1 MSIRSSINMFR
12 FKNPTILNPR
22 LSNIRIAIV
31 FVFFAVTFLA
41 IQMSQTVRE
50 TPIKQ
55 PLSRFPIEIGDWK
68 FARKSFFS
76 APVIDMLGVNDYI
89 SYDYAEANGRVLN
102 LYISYFTAVG
112 VIGAYHSPQNCLP
125 GGGWNIVSVEDILLT
140 KVPAPHTG
148 AAIKKVVVQ
157 KGSEQQVVLYWFQ
170 NRGRII
176 ASEYWE
182 KIYLVVDAI
191 FKQRRDGSF
200 IRIIGQVPKGG
211 DKDKFAQEMNDFA
224 GSVVGIASD
233 FIPGA

>member
-1 MSIRSSINMFR
+1 M
-12 FKNPTILNPR
+12 K
-22 LSNIRIAIV
+22 LSNTRIAIV
-31 FVFFAVTFLA
+31 IALFALTFAGLHF
-41 IQMSQTVRE
+41 SQTVRE

-55 PLSRFPIEIGDWK
+55 PLSAFPVEIGDWK

-76 APVIDMLGVNDYI
+76 APVIDMLGVADYI
-89 SYDYAEANGRVLN
+89 SYDYIEGNGGWLN

-112 VIGAYHSPQNCLP
+112 VTGGYHSPQNCLP
-125 GGGWNIVSVEDILLT
+125 GGGWNIASVED
-140 KVPAPHTG
+140 VPLARG
-148 AAIKKVVVQ
+148 GQIKKVIVQ
-157 KGSEQQVVLYWFQ
+157 KGGEQQVVLYWFQ

-182 KIYLVVDAI
+182 KIYLVLDAV

-211 DKDKFAQEMNDFA
+211 DKNQFTQEMLEFA
-224 GSVVGIASD
+224 NKTVELAAQ

>member
-1 MSIRSSINMFR
+1 MFR
-12 FKNPTILNPR
+12 FKNPTILNPK

-31 FVFFAVTFLA
+31 LVFFAVTFLA
-41 IQMSQTVRE
+41 IQMPQVVRE

-112 VIGAYHSPQNCLP
+112 VTGAYHSPQNCLP
-125 GGGWNIVSVEDILLT
+125 GGGWNIVAVEDILLT
-140 KVPAPHTG
+140 KAPAPHTG

-182 KIYLVVDAI
+182 KIYLVTDAI
-191 FKQRRDGSF
+191 LKQRRDGSF
-200 IRIIGQVPKGG
+200 IRIIGHVPKGG
-211 DKDKFAQEMNDFA
+211 DKDKFAQEMIDFA

>member
-1 MSIRSSINMFR
+1 LKR
-12 FKNPTILNPR
+12 R

-31 FVFFAVTFLA
+31 LVFFAFTFLA
-41 IQMSQTVRE
+41 IQMSQAVRE
-50 TPIKQ
+50 TPIRQ
-55 PLSRFPIEIGDWK
+55 PLSGFPSEIGDWK
-68 FARKSFFS
+68 FARKSFFA

-89 SYDYAEANGRVLN
+89 SYDYAEGSGRVLN

-112 VIGAYHSPQNCLP
+112 VTGAYHSPQNCLP
-125 GGGWNIVSVEDILLT
+125 GGGWNIVSVEDIPLA
-140 KVPAPHTG
+140 KAPAPHTG

-182 KIYLVVDAI
+182 KIYLVADAI

-200 IRIIGQVPKGG
+200 IRIIGLVPKGS
-211 DKDKFAQEMNDFA
+211 DKDKFAQEMIDFA
-224 GSVVGIASD
+224 GSVIAIASD

>member
-1 MSIRSSINMFR
+1 MKR
-12 FKNPTILNPR
+12 R

-31 FVFFAVTFLA
+31 LVFFAVAFLA
-41 IQMSQTVRE
+41 IQMSQAVRE

-55 PLSRFPIEIGDWK
+55 PLSGFPSEIGEWK

-89 SYDYAEANGRVLN
+89 SYDYAEADGQVLN

-112 VIGAYHSPQNCLP
+112 VTGAYHSPQNCLP
-125 GGGWNIVSVEDILLT
+125 GGGWNIVAVEDIPLA
-140 KVPAPHTG
+140 KAPAPHTG
-148 AAIKKVVVQ
+148 SAIKKVVVQ

-182 KIYLVVDAI
+182 KIYLVTDAI
-191 FKQRRDGSF
+191 FKLRRDGSF
-200 IRIIGQVPKGG
+200 IRIIGLVPTGG
-211 DKDKFAQEMNDFA
+211 DKDKFEQEMIDFA

>member
-1 MSIRSSINMFR
+1 M
-12 FKNPTILNPR
+12 K
-22 LSNIRIAIV
+22 LSNTRIAIV
-31 FVFFAVTFLA
+31 IAFFALTFAGL
-41 IQMSQTVRE
+41 QFSQTVRE

-55 PLSRFPIEIGDWK
+55 PLSAFPVEIGDWK

-76 APVIDMLGVNDYI
+76 APVIDMLGVADYI
-89 SYDYAEANGRVLN
+89 SYDYTEGNGGLLN

-112 VIGAYHSPQNCLP
+112 VTGGYHSPQNCLP
-125 GGGWNIVSVEDILLT
+125 GGGWNIASVEDVPLT
-140 KVPAPHTG
+140 RG
-148 AAIKKVVVQ
+148 GEIKKVIVQ
-157 KGSEQQVVLYWFQ
+157 KGGEQQVVLYWFQ

-182 KIYLVVDAI
+182 KIYLVMDAV

-211 DKDKFAQEMNDFA
+211 DKNQFTQEMLEFA
-224 GSVVGIASD
+224 NKTVELAAQ

>member
-1 MSIRSSINMFR
+1 M
-12 FKNPTILNPR
+12 T
-22 LSNIRIAIV
+22 LSYPRIAV
-31 FVFFAVTFLA
+31 VLTLFVLTFTAL
-41 IQMSQTVRE
+41 QLSRTVRA

-55 PLSRFPIEIGDWK
+55 PLSGFPAEIGDWK

-76 APVIDMLGVNDYI
+76 APVIDMLGVADYI
-89 SYDYAEANGRVLN
+89 SYDYAEGDGRLLN

-112 VIGAYHSPQNCLP
+112 VTGGYHSPQNCLP
-125 GGGWNIVSVEDILLT
+125 GGGWNIAAVED
-140 KVPAPHTG
+140 VPLARG
-148 AAIKKVVVQ
+148 GKIKKVVVQ
-157 KGSEQQVVLYWFQ
+157 KGGEQQVVLYWFQ

-182 KIYLVVDAI
+182 KIYLVLDAV

-211 DKDKFAQEMNDFA
+211 DREAFTAEMVEFASRTIELAAQ
-224 GSVVGIASD
+224 

>member
-1 MSIRSSINMFR
+1 M
-12 FKNPTILNPR
+12 
-22 LSNIRIAIV
+22 RIAIV
-31 FVFFAVTFLA
+31 IALFALTFAGLHF
-41 IQMSQTVRE
+41 SQTVRE

-55 PLSRFPIEIGDWK
+55 PLSAFPVEIGDWK

-76 APVIDMLGVNDYI
+76 APVIDMLGVADYI
-89 SYDYAEANGRVLN
+89 SYDYTEGNGGLLN

-112 VIGAYHSPQNCLP
+112 VTGGYHSPQNCLP
-125 GGGWNIVSVEDILLT
+125 GGGWNIASVEDVPLT
-140 KVPAPHTG
+140 RG
-148 AAIKKVVVQ
+148 GEIKKVIVQ
-157 KGSEQQVVLYWFQ
+157 KGGEQQVVLYWFQ

-182 KIYLVVDAI
+182 KIYLVMDAV

-211 DKDKFAQEMNDFA
+211 DKNQFTQEMLEFA
-224 GSVVGIASD
+224 NKTVELAAQ

>member
-1 MSIRSSINMFR
+1 M
-12 FKNPTILNPR
+12 K
-22 LSNIRIAIV
+22 LSNTRIAIV
-31 FVFFAVTFLA
+31 IALFALTFAGL
-41 IQMSQTVRE
+41 QFSQTVRE

-55 PLSRFPIEIGDWK
+55 PLSAFPVEIGDWK

-76 APVIDMLGVNDYI
+76 APVIDMLGVADYI
-89 SYDYAEANGRVLN
+89 SYDYTEGNGGLLN

-112 VIGAYHSPQNCLP
+112 VTGGYHSPQNCLP
-125 GGGWNIVSVEDILLT
+125 GGGWNIASVEDVPLT
-140 KVPAPHTG
+140 RG
-148 AAIKKVVVQ
+148 GEIKKVIVQ
-157 KGSEQQVVLYWFQ
+157 KGGEQQVVLYWFQ

-182 KIYLVVDAI
+182 KIYLVMDAV

-211 DKDKFAQEMNDFA
+211 DKNQFTQEMLEFA
-224 GSVVGIASD
+224 NKTVELAAQ